1 MKICFWGEL
10 AGALTGTTQGGG
22 ELQIALLAKALV
34 KAGHEVVAIDYN
46 ITRDFETADGIRVIA
61 IKGYNKGIR
70 YLRTF
75 THRFPQLY
83 RTLRDER
90 ADVYYCRIR
99 DFRHIFSYMA
109 ARKVNAKFILG
120 LASDLDVSS
129 FKMRVKHFYSSKFGQ
144 LWWLFGGILS
154 EIIYPFL
161 FRNADYIFVQHEQQQ
176 KILEKKGIRSV
187 IFRNLI
193 DLRESPVIANPVRND
208 FIYVGSLDKRKG
220 FIDFFEIVKHTPQC
234 TYKVV
239 GQARDKTGFLF
250 LEKLK
255 TYKNVTILGRLNHFD
270 TLYHIANSK
279 ALICTSPI
287 EGFPNTF
294 IEAWSF
300 GVPVLSLYV
309 DPGNIIKKEALGF
322 VAGGKITELTDYILT
337 NDFTKTGVEYVN
349 RNHAISENKINEI
362 DSLFT
367 KLL

>member
-22 ELQIALLAKALV
+22 ELQIALLAKTLV

-46 ITRDFETADGIRVIA
+46 ITSDFETADGIKVIA

-70 YLRTF
+70 YIRTF
-75 THRFPQLY
+75 THRFPHLY
-83 RTLRDER
+83 RTLRDEH

-99 DFRHIFSYMA
+99 DFRHIFSYLA
-109 ARKVNAKFILG
+109 ARKVKAKFILG

-129 FKMRVKHFYSSKFGQ
+129 FKIRAKYFYASKFGE
-144 LWWLFGGILS
+144 LWWLFSGILS

-161 FRNADYIFVQHEQQQ
+161 FRHADCIFVQHEHQ
-176 KILEKKGIRSV
+176 KQILEKKGIHSV
-187 IFRNLI
+187 IFQNLI
-193 DLRESPVIANPVRND
+193 DLSESLTIENPVRND

-220 FIDFFEIVKHTPQC
+220 FTDFFEIVKHTPKC
-234 TYKVV
+234 TYKVI
-239 GQARDKTGFLF
+239 GQARDRTGYLF
-250 LEKLK
+250 LKKLK
-255 TYKNVTILGRLNHFD
+255 AYKNVTIIGRLNHRD
-270 TLYHIANSK
+270 TLFHIANSK

-322 VAGGKITELTDYILT
+322 VAGGKITELTDYMLT
-337 NDFTKTGVEYVN
+337 NDFARTGVEYVK
-349 RNHAISENKINEI
+349 RNHAISENKIKEI
-362 DSLFT
+362 DSLLE